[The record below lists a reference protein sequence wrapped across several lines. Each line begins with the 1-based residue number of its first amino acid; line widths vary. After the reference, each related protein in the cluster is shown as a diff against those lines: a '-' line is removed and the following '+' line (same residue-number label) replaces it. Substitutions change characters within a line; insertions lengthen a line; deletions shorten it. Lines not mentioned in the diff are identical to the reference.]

1 MNFLYRLMDFKM
13 SGITCV
19 SEVLLVDAVF
29 VLKCT
34 NDLYPTVASN
44 ILNIYYGNFII
55 IVNLI
60 KQFKC
65 YTLLKHLCLSVYY
78 LIHEY
83 FIG

>member
-1 MNFLYRLMDFKM
+1 M

-60 KQFKC
+60 
-65 YTLLKHLCLSVYY
+65 
-78 LIHEY
+78 
-83 FIG
+83 